1 MHVSD
6 VMELTGFVSTMDP
19 DDDNESH
26 KVNVVRVD
34 HLGNNENYSTLNKHA
49 TRSTNTIIMN
59 RLCYYTNLTKLN
71 NAFPITK

>member
-26 KVNVVRVD
+26 KVNAVRLD
-34 HLGNNENYSTLNKHA
+34 HIGNNKTLSTLRKHA
-49 TRSTNTIIMN
+49 PGSKNTIRID
-59 RLCYYTNLTKLN
+59 R
-71 NAFPITK
+71 